1 MQELSFS
8 SKALGDTSSSSSAF
22 TTSSDASSMYGH
34 LHKVRE
40 LQSNSVRVYWDE
52 QQKDGT
58 WVRVW
63 GIIKGV
69 SDTTSMGGPRAV
81 VSYSF
86 NMMIEEI
93 ALLDIN
99 GNLMTDVF
107 PIGGIE
113 DVRSYS

>member
-1 MQELSFS
+1 MQSMSFTS
-8 SKALGDTSSSSSAF
+8 VALGDTSSSSTAF
-22 TTSSDASSMYGH
+22 STSSVTSSMYGH

-58 WVRVW
+58 YVRVW

-69 SDTTSMGGPRAV
+69 SETYKTGGPSAP

-86 NMMIEEI
+86 NLMIEEI
-93 ALLDIN
+93 ALLDIT
-99 GNLMTDVF
+99 GVLMTDVF
-107 PIGGIE
+107 PIGGLE
-113 DVRSYS
+113 DVRSYA